1 MRGASPRTGFLLA
14 VGMNRPQYFLSSHV
28 FVCAVE
34 LHWIILDVSRDKYL
48 CIHKRHFAQRGPQL
62 HGWSGA
68 FEPTDCNF
76 DEISCDAIELTT
88 DLLQQEILTQDP
100 TRGKR
105 TDAVK
110 IPAATAAFNSR
121 RAGPNRALQFRYAPA
136 FLLASTRADY
146 YLKRHSF
153 ARVTCAVDARR
164 HRKSERRQM
173 VHDESVEALLFI
185 FNALRPIYPRD
196 YLCLFD
202 SLALIEFLA
211 QYGLFPRWVFGVSAD
226 PFCAHCWVQDGGFVM
241 NDTLERVFRYQP
253 IMSV

>member
-1 MRGASPRTGFLLA
+1 
-14 VGMNRPQYFLSSHV
+14 MNRPQYFLSSHV

-34 LHWIILDVSRDKYL
+34 SHWIILDVSRDKYL
-48 CIHKRHFAQRGPQL
+48 CIHKRHFFQLGPQV

-68 FEPTDCNF
+68 FEPTDCD
-76 DEISCDAIELTT
+76 DEVSPDAIALTS

-110 IPAATAAFNSR
+110 IPAPTAAFNSR
-121 RAGPNRALQFRYAPA
+121 RAGPSKALQLLYVPA
-136 FLLASTRADY
+136 FLLASARADY
-146 YLKRHSF
+146 YLKRRSF
-153 ARVTCAVDARR
+153 EKVTYAVDARR
-164 HRKSERRQM
+164 HRRYERRRM
-173 VHDESVEALLFI
+173 VHAGSVESLLFI

-226 PFCAHCWVQDGGFVM
+226 PFGAHCWVQDGGFVM
-241 NDTLERVFRYQP
+241 NDTLERVFRYRP